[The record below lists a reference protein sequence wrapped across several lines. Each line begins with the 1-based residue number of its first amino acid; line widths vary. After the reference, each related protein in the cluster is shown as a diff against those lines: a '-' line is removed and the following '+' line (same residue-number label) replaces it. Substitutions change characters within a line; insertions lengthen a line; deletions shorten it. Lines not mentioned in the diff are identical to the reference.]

1 MMEVR
6 KLGASGIRVSPICLG
21 TMMFGDRTDE
31 TEAGRIVG
39 AAREAGVNF
48 IDTADSYA
56 AGASERITGKLIAQ
70 DRTRWILASKVANP
84 AGDDPNDRGTSRR
97 WLLRAIDLS
106 LSRLATDYLDIYYM
120 HRDDAQTPMEET
132 VGALGDLI
140 RAGKIRYIGLSNFKA
155 WRIALFTATCKAMG
169 VPPPVVCQPCYNA
182 MDRTPEA
189 ELIPAC
195 LHHGLAVDPYSPLA
209 RGVLSA
215 KYKPG
220 EAPPPDTRA
229 GRKDKRLM
237 QTEFR
242 DDSLRL
248 AQTIAAHAAKR
259 GMTPGEFAFNWVL
272 NNRNITSVVAGPRT
286 LEQWTGY
293 MDSFKHSFTAEDEAL
308 VDSLVAAG
316 HPSTQFY
323 TDPIYPVTGRAP
335 RTGA

>member
-1 MMEVR
+1 MEYR

-31 TEAGRIVG
+31 AEAGRIVA
-39 AAREAGVNF
+39 AARAAGVNF

-56 AGASERITGKLIAQ
+56 SNHSERLTGKLIGE
-70 DRTRWILASKVANP
+70 DRTRWILATKVANP
-84 AGDDPNDRGTSRR
+84 HGSDPNDRGSSRR
-97 WLLRAIDLS
+97 WLNLAIDHS
-106 LSRLATDYLDIYYM
+106 LKRLATDYIDIWYL
-120 HRDDAQTPMEET
+120 HRDDAETPMEET
-132 VGALGDLI
+132 VYTLGELI
-140 RAGKIRYIGLSNFKA
+140 RAGKIRYIGLSNFRA
-155 WRIALFTATCKAMG
+155 WRVALFVAICKALG
-169 VPPPVVCQPCYNA
+169 VPPPIVCQPCYNA
-182 MDRTPEA
+182 MDRTPEL

-195 LHHGLAVDPYSPLA
+195 MHHGLAIVPYSPLA

-220 EAPPPDTRA
+220 EAPPAESRA
-229 GRKDKRLM
+229 GRKDRRLL

-248 AQTIAAHAAKR
+248 AQIIAEHAGKR

-272 NNRNITSVVAGPRT
+272 NNRYVTSVIAGPRT

-293 MDSFKHSFTAEDEAL
+293 MDSFEHAFSAEDEAL
-308 VDSLVAAG
+308 VDSLVAPG

-323 TDPIYPVTGRAP
+323 TDPIYPVLGRAP
-335 RTGA
+335 RTS

>member
-1 MMEVR
+1 MEYR

-31 TEAGRIVG
+31 SEAARIVA

-48 IDTADSYA
+48 IDTADSYS
-56 AGASERITGKLIAQ
+56 AGASERMTGKLIAG

-97 WLLRAIDLS
+97 WLMRAIDLS
-106 LSRLATDYLDIYYM
+106 LGRLGTDYLDIYYM
-120 HRDDAQTPMEET
+120 HRDDADTPMEEIAGT
-132 VGALGDLI
+132 LGDLI

-155 WRIALFTATCKAMG
+155 WRIATFVETCKRMG

-195 LHHGLAVDPYSPLA
+195 NYHGLAVVPYSPLA

-220 EAPPPDTRA
+220 EAPPADTRA
-229 GRKDKRLM
+229 GRNDKRLM

-242 DDSLRL
+242 DDSLRM
-248 AQTIAAHAAKR
+248 AQAIAAHAQKR
-259 GMTPGEFAFNWVL
+259 GMTAGEFAFNWVL
-272 NNRNITSVVAGPRT
+272 NNRYVTSVVAGPRT
-286 LEQWTGY
+286 LEQWSGY
-293 MDSFKHSFTAEDEAL
+293 MDSFKHKFSAEDEAL
-308 VDSLVAAG
+308 VDGLVAPG

-323 TDPIYPVTGRAP
+323 TDPIYPVTGRAA
-335 RTGA
+335 RTAA

>member
-132 VGALGDLI
+132 VDALGDLI

-195 LHHGLAVDPYSPLA
+195 LHHGLAVVPYSPLA

-286 LEQWTGY
+286 LEQLCLNES
-293 MDSFKHSFTAEDEAL
+293 M
-308 VDSLVAAG
+308 
-316 HPSTQFY
+316 
-323 TDPIYPVTGRAP
+323 
-335 RTGA
+335 